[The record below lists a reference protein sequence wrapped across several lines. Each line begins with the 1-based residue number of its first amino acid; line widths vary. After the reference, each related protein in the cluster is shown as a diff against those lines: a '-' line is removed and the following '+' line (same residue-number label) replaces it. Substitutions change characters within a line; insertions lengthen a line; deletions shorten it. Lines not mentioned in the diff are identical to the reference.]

1 MATQA
6 DVNAPDVQDI
16 PDGTGA
22 PTTTS
27 PAPDATVLRSGL
39 PLHEQISSWLRGE
52 IDAGRLV
59 ADAQLPSEH
68 DLTER
73 FGVSRVTVRRALQTL
88 EADGLIYRRQGLGSF
103 VCDRRVPYGLVRLT
117 DFAQDVGR
125 AGLVARSTILHR
137 ATEPCPPEVAERL
150 AVDSGRPVLRL
161 DRLRL
166 GDGEPLAMDRTWLT
180 PFYAQLL
187 EEHDLAQ
194 ETIYG
199 VLERKYG
206 IPVLS
211 GRYRI
216 TASSADTSVA
226 RVLGTRV
233 GAPLLVIERTSRT
246 VGERPV
252 YFQRRFYRSDRMA
265 YELEL
270 ARDSQLPGVSEDDGG
285 AMPLRDFEVVFSP
298 PSEKSTGRSTGERR
312 ARGAPQDPPQG

>member
-1 MATQA
+1 MAAQA
-6 DVNAPDVQDI
+6 DANVPDVRDT
-16 PDGTGA
+16 PDA
-22 PTTTS
+22 TS
-27 PAPDATVLRSGL
+27 PPNTTASAPDATVLRSGL

-150 AVDSGRPVLRL
+150 AVDAGRPVLRL

-166 GDGEPLAMDRTWLT
+166 GDGQPLAMDRTWLT

-187 EEHDLAQ
+187 EEYDLAQ

-199 VLERKYG
+199 VLEREYG

-216 TASSADTSVA
+216 TASSADASVA
-226 RVLGTRV
+226 GVLGTRA

-270 ARDSQLPGVSEDDGG
+270 ARDSQISGISEGDGG

-298 PSEKSTGRSTGERR
+298 PSGKSTGGRR
-312 ARGAPQDPPQG
+312 ARGAPQGLPQG